1 MLERQIDFSVPTG
14 RINAL
19 IHRQLQKDG
28 KVSLADHEMMVY
40 VNRQDMT
47 GTERTFA
54 NSYVPDED
62 TSDITV

>member
-1 MLERQIDFSVPTG
+1 
-14 RINAL
+14 
-19 IHRQLQKDG
+19 
-28 KVSLADHEMMVY
+28 MVY

-62 TSDITV
+62 IIRYTT